1 MIKLGDKGIQVIELQ
16 NALNN
21 KVIWGNTSKLIP
33 DGQFGNAT
41 LNAIKMFQ
49 SQNKLPVTGIA
60 DENTLSKLG
69 IKSNSVLSSKPSLFS
84 NLTPIHYL
92 SGGILVL
99 SVIAF
104 LSFQK
109 RRNL

>member
-21 KVIWGNTSKLIP
+21 KVIWGNTSKLVP

-60 DENTLSKLG
+60 DDNTLSRLG
-69 IKSNSVLSSKPSLFS
+69 IKSNSVLSSKPSLLS

-92 SGGILVL
+92 AGGILAL
-99 SVIAF
+99 GVIAF
-104 LSFQK
+104 VSFQK
-109 RRNL
+109 RRDL

>member
-1 MIKLGDKGIQVIELQ
+1 MIKLGEKGVHVIELQ
-16 NALNN
+16 NTLNN
-21 KVIWGNTSKLIP
+21 KVVWGNTPKLIP

-60 DENTLSKLG
+60 DATTLAKLG
-69 IKSNSVLSSKPSLFS
+69 IKSTQLFSSPSVFS

-92 SGGILVL
+92 AGGIFALGVL
-99 SVIAF
+99 AF
-104 LSFQK
+104 ISYK
-109 RRNL
+109 IRN